1 MKETAVDFS
10 QGTERRKARFDC
22 TAYRLTALTRFGNSR
37 PERTNKRVNG
47 NIRRDASVHSFDIN
61 HPRRQ
66 GFDALQTSAESQA
79 GSIRFGR

>member
-22 TAYRLTALTRFGNSR
+22 TAYQLTALTRFGNGR

-47 NIRRDASVHSFDIN
+47 NIRRDASVHSFDIRELRKIIRASKALTLCRL
-61 HPRRQ
+61 RR
-66 GFDALQTSAESQA
+66 
-79 GSIRFGR
+79 